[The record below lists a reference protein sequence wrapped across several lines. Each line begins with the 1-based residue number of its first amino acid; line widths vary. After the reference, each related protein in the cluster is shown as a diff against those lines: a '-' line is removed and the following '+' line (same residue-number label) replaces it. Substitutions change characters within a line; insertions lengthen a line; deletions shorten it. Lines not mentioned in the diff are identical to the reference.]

1 MIDAN
6 KVLAHLEYILNSNN
20 RMLVNK
26 KQIEII
32 WAVMPWENTAKGFAK
47 IDNTILPLYVG
58 VFDDVVE
65 VKIGDVEFELN
76 EETIKTALEEIKND

>member
-6 KVLAHLEYILNSNN
+6 KVFQNLEYILNYNK

-32 WAVMPWENTAKGFAK
+32 WAVMPWENIVKGFAK

-65 VKIGDVEFELN
+65 IRIGDVEFELS
-76 EETIKTALEEIKND
+76 EDTIKTALEEIANE